1 MSLNFRI
8 NSKNGV
14 RGSHSYCEKRHSSS
28 TEIGLEAVRVAGL
41 PSRWIDS
48 RRLRCMAAHTNGH
61 QVGFC
66 STHQDSAYCH
76 VRSYTAID
84 QTRCDCTLWET
95 GSRSCEALRGPFL
108 AAVTVLESGLS
119 NQNSIRMADRIR
131 ADFRAEAIGG
141 YLFGLA
147 SLLLG
152 RERFA
157 VPVFCLVVA
166 RWAFRHVVNS
176 AKRRAPIHARSP
188 TR

>member
-1 MSLNFRI
+1 MRAIVLRMSSGLPTIAMSLNFRI

-41 PSRWIDS
+41 PSRWIDI

-76 VRSYTAID
+76 VRSYTASD

-95 GSRSCEALRGPFL
+95 GSRSRKALRGPFL
-108 AAVTVLESGLS
+108 AAMTVLESGLWGETKLLKS
-119 NQNSIRMADRIR
+119 CLGFLGVQDRSVHRRLVRINP
-131 ADFRAEAIGG
+131 
-141 YLFGLA
+141 
-147 SLLLG
+147 SLLTAIPDPDEADSSCSG
-152 RERFA
+152 EA
-157 VPVFCLVVA
+157 C
-166 RWAFRHVVNS
+166 S
-176 AKRRAPIHARSP
+176 CSG
-188 TR
+188 

>member
-95 GSRSCEALRGPFL
+95 GSRSCEALRGLFL
-108 AAVTVLESGLS
+108 AAMTVLESGLS

-131 ADFRAEAIGG
+131 ADLSEGLPTTSVSSPRGPRQSFRGLRIFAYRHQIPTFKPSIGN
-141 YLFGLA
+141 F
-147 SLLLG
+147 
-152 RERFA
+152 
-157 VPVFCLVVA
+157 
-166 RWAFRHVVNS
+166 
-176 AKRRAPIHARSP
+176 HA
-188 TR
+188 T

>member
-1 MSLNFRI
+1 MSSGLPTIAMSLNFRI

-95 GSRSCEALRGPFL
+95 GSRSCKALRGQFL
-108 AAVTVLESGLS
+108 AAMTVLESGLS

-131 ADFRAEAIGG
+131 A
-141 YLFGLA
+141 GL
-147 SLLLG
+147 SELELQ
-152 RERFA
+152 R
-157 VPVFCLVVA
+157 
-166 RWAFRHVVNS
+166 RHVS
-176 AKRRAPIHARSP
+176 CEFIESLKRFLQWGV
-188 TR
+188 